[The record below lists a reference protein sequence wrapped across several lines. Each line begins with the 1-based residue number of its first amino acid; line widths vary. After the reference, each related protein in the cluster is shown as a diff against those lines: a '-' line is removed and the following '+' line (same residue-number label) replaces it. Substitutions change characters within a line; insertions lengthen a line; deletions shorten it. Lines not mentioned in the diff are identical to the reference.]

1 MGEPLIKRLG
11 YVLYAIL
18 VTTLNIIR
26 IMLIWARLLIM
37 KIFPNMERKRKF
49 VQNVRKIRQEILL
62 ELSKASKMG
71 KY

>member
-1 MGEPLIKRLG
+1 MGEPLIRRLG

>member
-1 MGEPLIKRLG
+1 MDEPLIRRLG
-11 YVLYAIL
+11 YVLYATL

-37 KIFPNMERKRKF
+37 RIFPNMGKKRQF
-49 VQNVRKIRQEILL
+49 VRNVRKIKQEILL

>member
-1 MGEPLIKRLG
+1 MDEPLIRRLG

-37 KIFPNMERKRKF
+37 RIFPNMGKKRQF
-49 VQNVRKIRQEILL
+49 VRNVRKIKQEILL